1 MSTKKTGN
9 PRPPQAPGSPAL
21 IPNTT
26 GPARPGRRSQP
37 PLFGPEESP
46 TEIARRSWWQQ
57 AERAAWQ
64 LIRTGE
70 PFDAHAITEAVGSP
84 YPGDG
89 RKLADLIRS
98 HARAGHIQHYEYTR
112 SRRPT
117 SGAVVAVWEPT
128 PAGRLA
134 ALRVLYAHLIDQDQT
149 AA

>member
-1 MSTKKTGN
+1 MITKNTGS

-21 IPNTT
+21 TPNTT
-26 GPARPGRRSQP
+26 SPARPGRRAQL
-37 PLFGPEESP
+37 PLFGPAESP
-46 TEIARRSWWQQ
+46 AEIARRSWWER
-57 AERAAWQ
+57 AERATWK
-64 LIRTGE
+64 LIRAGE
-70 PFDAHAITEAVGSP
+70 PFDAHAITEAVGTP

-89 RKLADLIRS
+89 RKLASIVRS
-98 HARAGHIQHYEYTR
+98 HARAGNLQHYGYTR

-128 PAGRLA
+128 PAGRFA